1 MNKEIFKQSKFYIAI
16 VSFLVA
22 LFYISQEGL
31 VAMLGSFFW
40 FLTFIVS
47 LYKANKKTKKSTW
60 KSFFKMRSMCFFF
73 RKGRRKLLP
82 SKMFF
87 LYARAF
93 P

>member
-16 VSFLVA
+16 VSFFVA

-47 LYKANKKTKKSTW
+47 LYKANKTVNEKKAH
-60 KSFFKMRSMCFFF
+60 
-73 RKGRRKLLP
+73 GNH
-82 SKMFF
+82 F
-87 LYARAF
+87 LK
-93 P
+93 